1 MPASGIVLSGKTSPG
16 KRLMRTGI
24 SKSATFL
31 FILALCEVA
40 MGEPNNVIVPPIVEP
55 NRFLTLKDYI
65 SYAEAHNAG
74 LKSSYQQW
82 VAATEEVV
90 QAKTLPDPQLTY
102 GDYTPRSYT
111 PEKQMVS
118 VTQIFPWFGKINA
131 RTDAAAKKAEAAK
144 QKYQAARLS
153 LLKEVKSDFYEYS
166 YLARATAIA
175 RANLGLLKRFEEITK
190 TKYITADTG
199 HPDVNRSQAETA
211 KMENMLKGLEQ
222 LREPTVSRLKAS
234 LNLPADTNLPWPE
247 QEDFE
252 PATLDYELFINLL
265 RQKNPE
271 LAELNFEAMAAKS
284 KVKLA
289 EKNFY
294 PDVGIG
300 LQFEQVR
307 RPGSNTQD
315 SSRDAAIML
324 SLNVPLWQDSYRSE
338 QRQAVTEA
346 TSIEQQKVEAEN
358 DILAKAAQAYYEYN
372 DSIRKIRLYCNTLIP
387 QAEEQLW
394 SLEAAYRERNGDFN
408 ALLDAQRVFMDYR
421 LSYQRALADNRQKLA
436 ELEMLAGTELDKQQ

>member
-1 MPASGIVLSGKTSPG
+1 
-16 KRLMRTGI
+16 MRTGI
-24 SKSATFL
+24 SRLVTFL
-31 FILALCEVA
+31 VILALCEVA
-40 MGEPNNVIVPPIVEP
+40 MGEPNGAIVPPIVEL
-55 NRFLTLKDYI
+55 NRFLTLKDYT
-65 SYAEAHNAG
+65 SYAEAHNGG
-74 LKSSYQQW
+74 LKSRYQQW

-90 QAKTLPDPQLTY
+90 QAKMLPDPQLTY
-102 GDYTPRSYT
+102 GYYMPPSDIS
-111 PEKQMVS
+111 EKQIVS
-118 VTQIFPWFGKINA
+118 VMQLFPWFGKINA
-131 RTDAAAKKAEAAK
+131 RTEAAAKKAEAAK

-153 LLKEVKSDFYEYS
+153 LLREVKSDFYEYS

-175 RANLGLLKRFEEITK
+175 GANLDLLKRFEEITR
-190 TKYITADTG
+190 TKYITADTY

-211 KMENMLKGLEQ
+211 KIENILKGLKQ

-234 LNLPADTNLPWPE
+234 LNLPADINLPWPE

-252 PATLDYELFINLL
+252 PATLDYELFVNLL

-315 SSRDAAIML
+315 SSRDAMLLL
-324 SLNVPLWQDSYRSE
+324 SLNVPLWQDGYKGG
-338 QRQAVTEA
+338 QRQAAAEA
-346 TSIEQQKVEAEN
+346 TSIEQQRVETEN
-358 DILAKAAQAYYEYN
+358 NILAKAAQAYYEYN
-372 DSIRKIRLYCNTLIP
+372 NSIRKIKLYCNTLIP

-394 SLEAAYRERNGDFN
+394 SLETAYGERNGDFN
-408 ALLDAQRVFMDYR
+408 ALLDAQRVFMDYC

-436 ELEMLAGTELDKQQ
+436 ELELLAGTDLDKQQ

>member
-1 MPASGIVLSGKTSPG
+1 
-16 KRLMRTGI
+16 MRTGI
-24 SKSATFL
+24 SKSVTFL
-31 FILALCEVA
+31 VILALCEAA
-40 MGEPNNVIVPPIVEP
+40 MGEPNNVIVPLIVEP
-55 NRFLTLKDYI
+55 NRFLTLKDYT
-65 SYAEAHNAG
+65 SYAETHNAG
-74 LKSSYQQW
+74 LKSRYQQW

-102 GDYTPRSYT
+102 GDYMPLSDT
-111 PEKQMVS
+111 PEKQIVS
-118 VTQIFPWFGKINA
+118 VTQLFPWFGKINA

-144 QKYQAARLS
+144 QKYQATWLS

-166 YLARATAIA
+166 YLTRATAIA
-175 RANLGLLKRFEEITK
+175 RANLDLLKRFEEIAR
-190 TKYITADTG
+190 TKYVTADTG
-199 HPDVNRSQAETA
+199 RPEVIRSQVEAA
-211 KMENMLKGLEQ
+211 KMKNVLKGLEQ
-222 LREPTVSRLKAS
+222 LREPTANRLKAS
-234 LNLPADTNLPWPE
+234 LNLPADMNLPAPE

-252 PATLDYELFINLL
+252 PAPLDYELFVNLL

-284 KVKLA
+284 KIKLA

-324 SLNVPLWQDSYRSE
+324 SLNLPLWQDSYKGG
-338 QRQAVTEA
+338 QRRAAAEA
-346 TSIEQQKVEAEN
+346 TSIEQQRIEAEN
-358 DILAKAAQAYYEYN
+358 DILTKAAQAYYEYN
-372 DSIRKIRLYCNTLIP
+372 DSIRKINLYCNTLIP
-387 QAEEQLW
+387 QAEERLW
-394 SLEAAYRERNGDFN
+394 SLETAYGERNGDFN
-408 ALLDAQRVFMDYR
+408 ALLDAQRVFMDYC
-421 LSYQRALADNRQKLA
+421 LSYQRAMADNRQKLA